1 MSEIETTLDQN
12 EYLKL
17 VELINKLDYQ
27 YYVLDQPIKSDFEYD
42 KLWAKLIEIERDNP
56 EWIAKNSPSKRV
68 GGLPLDSF
76 VKVKHRSQML
86 SLSNSYSIDDIISF
100 EEKILKSLDQSES
113 IEFFIE
119 PKFDGLALEL
129 VYEHGNL
136 VVASTRGD
144 GSTGED
150 VTQNILTIRSIPLRI
165 EALLNIPIFEIRG
178 EVLIY
183 KEDFL
188 LLNQEQEESGLPIFA
203 NPRNAAAGTIRQLDP
218 KIANKRP
225 LRFFAYGLGV
235 YQNFPLETQS
245 EIYQLLK
252 TFGFSVSPVDLCGVF
267 SNLKDISSF
276 YYRIQQIRSQLKFEI
291 DGIVIKVNSL
301 HLQNELGL
309 VARSPRWATAAKF
322 PPERASTIIEN
333 IIIQVGR
340 TGALTP
346 VAIMKPVKVGGVTI
360 TQATLHNQDEIN
372 RKDIRI
378 GDQVWVQRAG
388 DVIPEITEVILNE
401 RPTNSQPFEIPNICP
416 TCKSQVEK
424 IDGEAI
430 IRCSN
435 KKCPSALKESFK
447 HYVSRRALNIEKIGD
462 KLVETLVDSNL
473 VCRFADFYKLDK
485 NKLLTLDRMGEK
497 SVSNILE
504 SIEKSRNTTFAR
516 FIYGLG
522 IRFVGEQTAKNLS
535 SHYSSI
541 IQLSKAKVD
550 DLLTITDI
558 GPRVANSI
566 IETLNDITQL
576 KDFIELEDKYLNFDS
591 NHKLLSTKLKGK
603 TFVITG
609 TLTLPREQ
617 VSALIES
624 HGGKI
629 ISSVSSKLNFI
640 IVGDEPGSK
649 LLKAQK
655 LNISI
660 LSWGELLAML

>member
-522 IRFVGEQTAKNLS
+522 IRFVGEQTAKN
-535 SHYSSI
+535 
-541 IQLSKAKVD
+541 
-550 DLLTITDI
+550 
-558 GPRVANSI
+558 
-566 IETLNDITQL
+566 
-576 KDFIELEDKYLNFDS
+576 F
-591 NHKLLSTKLKGK
+591 
-603 TFVITG
+603 
-609 TLTLPREQ
+609 
-617 VSALIES
+617 
-624 HGGKI
+624 
-629 ISSVSSKLNFI
+629 
-640 IVGDEPGSK
+640 
-649 LLKAQK
+649 
-655 LNISI
+655 
-660 LSWGELLAML
+660 